1 MMQRPDRIVEPLL
14 AELEGES
21 EATLRLL
28 ERVPEDKLAWK
39 PHEKSMSLGQLAYHL
54 ATVPGTIANFL
65 TMDSFDASTA
75 DFTPRQPV
83 TKEEILEGFAEAKE
97 RARATLD
104 GLTNDQMLS
113 EWQMLR
119 GSGPAWKIS
128 KVALARRLMFNH
140 AYHHRG
146 QLSVYLRLLDVPVPA
161 TYGRSADETR
171 LTRA

>member
-1 MMQRPDRIVEPLL
+1 MSQRPDRIVEPMLG
-14 AELEGES
+14 ELEGES
-21 EATLRLL
+21 EATLKLL
-28 ERVPEDKLAWK
+28 ERVPEEKLTWK

-54 ATVPGTIANFL
+54 ATVQGTIANFL
-65 TMDSFDASTA
+65 SMDAFDATTA
-75 DFTPRQPV
+75 DFTPRQPA
-83 TKEEILEGFAEAKE
+83 TKAEILDGFAEAKE
-97 RARATLD
+97 RAKATLD

-119 GSGPAWKIS
+119 GGQPIWTVS

-161 TYGRSADETR
+161 TYGRSADES
-171 LTRA
+171 AMG